1 MWITS
6 NIWVTVQIVDI
17 KILEW
22 KCEPFTSYHQ
32 YRYSPHCPFN
42 ICYDKENLFDNQEL
56 LNLVVK
62 GLILYTLTSILIFS
76 LLFSIHFLKCW
87 QGEFIQQSRTLVGDH
102 FLYSCGLNVWFR
114 GDIVRRNGMCLSL
127 GWKD

>member
-1 MWITS
+1 MQITS
-6 NIWVTVQIVDI
+6 KICGTVQIVDI

-32 YRYSPHCPFN
+32 YRYSPHCPLN

-62 GLILYTLTSILIFS
+62 GLPFTPSHQYLYSPQ
-76 LLFSIHFLKCW
+76 C
-87 QGEFIQQSRTLVGDH
+87 
-102 FLYSCGLNVWFR
+102 FLYIF
-114 GDIVRRNGMCLSL
+114 LSADKENSFNSQEL
-127 GWKD
+127 